1 MDLNELGAETVVFKC
16 FDNSLLV
23 FTTKCFDGHTQLYSS
38 VAVCGNKL
46 VMIEAYNITVTV
58 GYGLRNTHQFAGA
71 VGEQHGNSED
81 AVALNQAM
89 LYHGSHSDYVHVAT
103 RKNGNNFL
111 TLEIKMF

>member
-1 MDLNELGAETVVFKC
+1 MNLNELGAETVVFKC

-71 VGEQHGNSED
+71 VGEQDGYGED
-81 AVALNQAM
+81 APALDEPV
-89 LYHGSHSDYVHVAT
+89 LHYGRHRDDVHVAA
-103 RKNGNNFL
+103 GEDGDL
-111 TLEIKMF
+111 SLIHI

>member
-1 MDLNELGAETVVFKC
+1 MNLDELGAETVVFKC

-58 GYGLRNTHQFAGA
+58 GYGL
-71 VGEQHGNSED
+71 SERT
-81 AVALNQAM
+81 L
-89 LYHGSHSDYVHVAT
+89 AT
-103 RKNGNNFL
+103 RSSSPGRSGSS
-111 TLEIKMF
+111 TETVKMRSR